1 MPSFD
6 RYRFAHETNGSGV
19 NRTTGARN
27 SVANQDIASRIQ
39 STDAQATGA
48 YRSWH
53 DGTRERVRVGKM
65 PDGKYGIRVWTSGG
79 VLTHDLTTA

>member
-1 MPSFD
+1 MATYD
-6 RYRFAHETNGSGV
+6 RYRFAHDMNGSGV

-53 DGTRERVRVGKM
+53 DGTRERVRVGKQS
-65 PDGKYGIRVWTSGG
+65 DGKYGIRIWTSGG
-79 VLTHDLTTA
+79 VLTYDNTTS